1 MVRDDASMTDAEDV
15 LRQLWARIDEQDW
28 DGMAT
33 LLDPGLRAEYV
44 HTGETFDAAALV
56 RFNREYPGSW
66 RASVEEL
73 VATGDKAVSRTR
85 VSGGGRTFY
94 AASFATV
101 QAGRIVHLVEVWT
114 GPVGPPPDYR
124 KRDDLVVKRTAG
136 GCTSGGN
143 RLASGAVVRETP
155 HGPRGQASAG
165 VQISEV

>member
-1 MVRDDASMTDAEDV
+1 MTDSEDV

-44 HTGETFDAAALV
+44 HTGENFDVAGLV

-66 RASVEEL
+66 GATVEDL
-73 VATGDKAVSRTR
+73 VVSGDRAVSRTR
-85 VSGGGRTFY
+85 VSDGRQTFY

-101 QAGRIVHLVEVWT
+101 RDGRIVDLVEVWT

-124 KRDDLVVKRTAG
+124 QM
-136 GCTSGGN
+136 
-143 RLASGAVVRETP
+143 P
-155 HGPRGQASAG
+155 
-165 VQISEV
+165 